1 VLGDSRD
8 LNIVHVMC
16 QRDMQRVSSGAEAQ
30 SLIQMLWCSSRIMH
44 FAGAWI
50 HLGSNS
56 IQKTRVGHRQRDLGT
71 MIKSASC
78 RICGSAAKFLFAG
91 KVLQVH
97 DVSYFQCDSCG
108 FVQTEDPWWLPEAYT
123 LPMNYSDTG
132 LINRNVVNVRKTAT
146 ALFFLFNREG
156 SFLDYGG
163 GWGLFTRMM
172 RDAGFDFYWHDP
184 HCENIFA
191 RGFSLEDSTKDFDVV
206 TAFEVLEH
214 VADPVSEVKKLLS
227 LGRNV
232 IFSTLLLPEPAPA
245 LEKWWY
251 YSPEHGQH
259 ISFYTRKS
267 LLLLASKLG
276 LHFASNNSDFH
287 VLSSG
292 RITQTEWQVL
302 GKASRVLF
310 PLFVRRRMASKTGAD
325 MHHMKK
331 RAGISSEKENA
342 KLRENPNSDGRT

>member
-1 VLGDSRD
+1 
-8 LNIVHVMC
+8 M
-16 QRDMQRVSSGAEAQ
+16 M
-30 SLIQMLWCSSRIMH
+30 
-44 FAGAWI
+44 
-50 HLGSNS
+50 
-56 IQKTRVGHRQRDLGT
+56 
-71 MIKSASC
+71 KSASC
-78 RICGSAAKFLFAG
+78 RICGSAAKFLFGG
-91 KVLQVH
+91 KVLHVH
-97 DVSYFQCDSCG
+97 DVSYFQCDFCG
-108 FVQTEDPWWLPEAYT
+108 FVQTEEPWWLPEAYAS
-123 LPMNYSDTG
+123 PMNYSDTG

-146 ALFFLFNREG
+146 ALYFLFDREG

-172 RDAGFDFYWHDP
+172 RDTGFDFYWHDP

-191 RGFSLEDSTKDFDVV
+191 RGFSLDNSRRDFDVL

-214 VADPVSEVKKLLS
+214 VADPVSEVKKMIS
-227 LGRNV
+227 LGRNI
-232 IFSTLLLPEPAPA
+232 IFSTLLLPEPVPA

-276 LHFASNNSDFH
+276 LHFASNHSDFH

-292 RITQTEWQVL
+292 RISQSEWQVL

-310 PLFVRRRMASKTGAD
+310 PLVVRRRMASKTGAD
-325 MHHMKK
+325 MHYLKSHPQL
-331 RAGISSEKENA
+331 SSGEENA
-342 KLRENPNSDGRT
+342 EHHRKPNSDVAT